1 MKALV
6 LGLFLFAAPFR
17 SDNLPAPSPHFRQ
30 LSIPVGRGPKWISV
44 ADINH
49 DRNLDILVANVD
61 AESISV
67 LLGDGKGN
75 FHEAPGSP
83 FPAGHLPNDLAIA
96 DMNGDGNLDLVV
108 ANHQSPYVTVFLGDG
123 KGGFRLAP
131 GSPVDVHSQPHPHGV
146 AVADFNGDGKPDVV
160 TDSWGTNQLELLLG
174 DGKGG
179 LITPARY
186 FAVGHRP
193 YERLRSADFNRDG
206 LPDVVTTNLDDDT
219 VTILLG
225 DGKGE
230 FHPAP
235 GSPFAAGGKPW
246 QVEVD
251 DVDGDGNLDLVVIP
265 YQRDLTNPAQNA
277 VTVLRGDGK
286 GSFAPMNGSP
296 LPLGLCRGPNSVTV
310 AHSLTTTV
318 HSSIVVS
325 CAESRNLMIF
335 QSIAT
340 GQFAS
345 ASVPSKGG
353 WGSVAQA
360 ALTGDGRSDL
370 ITADFDAGTITIY
383 FPR

>member
-1 MKALV
+1 
-6 LGLFLFAAPFR
+6 
-17 SDNLPAPSPHFRQ
+17 
-30 LSIPVGRGPKWISV
+30 
-44 ADINH
+44 
-49 DRNLDILVANVD
+49 
-61 AESISV
+61 
-67 LLGDGKGN
+67 
-75 FHEAPGSP
+75 
-83 FPAGHLPNDLAIA
+83 
-96 DMNGDGNLDLVV
+96 
-108 ANHQSPYVTVFLGDG
+108 
-123 KGGFRLAP
+123 
-131 GSPVDVHSQPHPHGV
+131 
-146 AVADFNGDGKPDVV
+146 
-160 TDSWGTNQLELLLG
+160 
-174 DGKGG
+174 
-179 LITPARY
+179 
-186 FAVGHRP
+186 
-193 YERLRSADFNRDG
+193 
-206 LPDVVTTNLDDDT
+206 
-219 VTILLG
+219 
-225 DGKGE
+225 
-230 FHPAP
+230 
-235 GSPFAAGGKPW
+235 
-246 QVEVD
+246 VD

-265 YQRDLTNPAQNA
+265 YRRDLTNPAQNA

-286 GSFAPMNGSP
+286 GSFAPMSGSP